1 MSQSNGLNIVFGAGG
16 GLGSAVVR
24 ALAGSGKP
32 VRGVNRSGRAEVPDG
47 VELVAADAAD
57 VQSARAACEGA
68 AAVFH
73 CVGIPYTDWAEKF
86 AAITDGIIEGAASAG
101 AKLIFGDNLY
111 MYGPVDGPMTEES
124 PNAATGKK
132 GRIRIAMAEAVMR
145 AHEDGRIESAIGRAS
160 DFFGPGCFNALL
172 GPRVIG
178 PALQGKRCDLP
189 GRLDVPHTYSFIDD
203 VARSLVTLS
212 EREDA
217 MGGIW
222 HLPSAETVTTGRM
235 IEMIYEECGHP
246 PTVRTAPR
254 FVFSMMG
261 LFNPMMRELKEVLY
275 QFERP
280 FVVDHSK
287 FERAFGAR
295 TTPHREAVKLT
306 VDWFR
311 SRLES

>member
-57 VQSARAACEGA
+57 EQSARAACEGA
-68 AAVFH
+68 SAVFH
-73 CVGIPYTDWAEKF
+73 CVGIPYTEWADKF

-124 PNAATGKK
+124 PNAATGTK
-132 GRIRIAMAEAVMR
+132 GRIRIAMATAIMK
-145 AHEDGRIESAIGRAS
+145 AHKDGRIRAAIGRAS
-160 DFFGPGCFNALL
+160 DFFGPGCFNAML

-178 PALQGKRCDLP
+178 PALRGERCDLP

-203 VARSLVTLS
+203 IARSLVTLS